1 MNDEFEVMWKEVV
14 MTKCKVHLS
23 GGTEIKS

>member
-1 MNDEFEVMWKEVV
+1 VWKEAV

-23 GGTEIKS
+23 GGTEINN